1 MPYFSRSTSAVGRCP
16 RWSGSCPGARS
27 VVAVLALVAA
37 LGGAGTARADDA
49 VELLDKTRLIGQL
62 VHFYEGML
70 TLRLPNGT
78 LMHLPR
84 EKVARI
90 AFQLPKPRPELSTP
104 EKAFLRLRAAGVK
117 GDLETYVDAHSA
129 YYQMFLGQ
137 QVAQAGPEKFRAQ
150 LKQEWSNVQLEIVGT
165 EIKGGSAV
173 LKIRRSGG
181 AQADEGEL
189 RFLKENGEWKMI
201 LPL

>member
-1 MPYFSRSTSAVGRCP
+1 MAP
-16 RWSGSCPGARS
+16 
-27 VVAVLALVAA
+27 LALLFA
-37 LGGAGTARADDA
+37 LGLGLGAPRPARADDA

-78 LMHLPR
+78 LLHLPR

-90 AFQLPKPRPELSTP
+90 ALQLPKPRAEFATP
-104 EKAFLRLRAAGVK
+104 VKAFAQLRAAGIR
-117 GDLETYVDAHSA
+117 GDLEAYIDAHSA

-137 QVAQAGPEKFRAQ
+137 QVAQATPEKFRAQ

-165 EIKGGSAV
+165 EIKGESAV
-173 LKIRRSGG
+173 LKIRRGG
-181 AQADEGEL
+181 DAKGDEGEL
-189 RFLKENGEWKMI
+189 RFLKENSEWKMI

>member
-1 MPYFSRSTSAVGRCP
+1 MGGGRMGTLP
-16 RWSGSCPGARS
+16 MA
-27 VVAVLALVAA
+27 LALLAGLAGVPAA
-37 LGGAGTARADDA
+37 HADDA

-62 VHFYEGML
+62 VHYYEGML

-78 LMHLPR
+78 LVHLPR

-90 AFQLPKPRPELSTP
+90 AFQLPKPRAELATP
-104 EKAFLRLRAAGVK
+104 EKAFARLRAAGLK
-117 GDLETYVDAHSA
+117 GDLDTYIDAHSA
-129 YYQMFLGQ
+129 YYQMLLGQ
-137 QVAQAGPEKFRAQ
+137 QVAQATPEKFRAQ

-165 EIKGGSAV
+165 EIKGDSAV

-181 AQADEGEL
+181 SQADEGEL
-189 RFLKENGEWKMI
+189 RFLKENSEWKMI